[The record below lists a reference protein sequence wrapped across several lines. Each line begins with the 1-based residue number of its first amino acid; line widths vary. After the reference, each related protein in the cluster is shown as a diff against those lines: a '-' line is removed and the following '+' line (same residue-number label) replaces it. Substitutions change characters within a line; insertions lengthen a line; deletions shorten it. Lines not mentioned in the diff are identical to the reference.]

1 MMRGICV
8 VIKYVIYIFIN
19 KFIFIIMFGNKSIY
33 LLFTWERNIKLIKL
47 DYGRKMKDVLL
58 HKELLIF
65 LTNV

>member
-1 MMRGICV
+1 
-8 VIKYVIYIFIN
+8 
-19 KFIFIIMFGNKSIY
+19 MFGNKSIY

-58 HKELLIF
+58 RKELLIF